1 MGKKW
6 IKIKETGQLYLE
18 KIIVSFD
25 IPILFVCNDFE
36 NRKYLCLNVDEETGC
51 TVIAETDNRT
61 LISMLKNQI
70 TMESVFRNS
79 SENKIIIAEYNCEEE
94 EIVSIVQ
101 EAKKIDANLLPEK
114 EAFLELSNEVIS
126 EYLSFLKKQLISV
139 EVEDF
144 CEKKTI
150 TVKQIKFNKYFSL
163 NSENVTYHKNL
174 KLEDTK
180 KVYTCDINNSRK
192 MIA

>member
-36 NRKYLCLNVDEETGC
+36 NRKYLCLNIDEETGC

>member
-1 MGKKW
+1 M
-6 IKIKETGQLYLE
+6 TT
-18 KIIVSFD
+18 S
-25 IPILFVCNDFE
+25 
-36 NRKYLCLNVDEETGC
+36 CL
-51 TVIAETDNRT
+51 
-61 LISMLKNQI
+61 
-70 TMESVFRNS
+70 
-79 SENKIIIAEYNCEEE
+79 
-94 EIVSIVQ
+94 
-101 EAKKIDANLLPEK
+101 KIDANLLPEK

-126 EYLSFLKKQLISV
+126 EYLLFLKKQLISV

>member
-51 TVIAETDNRT
+51 TETDNRT

-79 SENKIIIAEYNCEEE
+79 SENKIIIAEYNCEKN
-94 EIVSIVQ
+94 EIVSIAQ

-126 EYLSFLKKQLISV
+126 EYLLFLKKQLISV

>member
-70 TMESVFRNS
+70 TIESVFRNS

>member
-1 MGKKW
+1 
-6 IKIKETGQLYLE
+6 
-18 KIIVSFD
+18 
-25 IPILFVCNDFE
+25 
-36 NRKYLCLNVDEETGC
+36 
-51 TVIAETDNRT
+51 
-61 LISMLKNQI
+61 MLKNQI

-79 SENKIIIAEYNCEEE
+79 SENKIIIAEYNCEKD

-126 EYLSFLKKQLISV
+126 EYLLFLKKQLISV

>member
-79 SENKIIIAEYNCEEE
+79 SENKIIIAEYNCEKD

-126 EYLSFLKKQLISV
+126 EYLLFLKKQLISV

-163 NSENVTYHKNL
+163 NSENVIYHKNL